1 MNKLSAKRK
10 LVILKVGGILLC
22 LLTIFVITIIFTILG
37 CAELWRDIPQNGI
50 TSFSQWITLIMY
62 RLLIYLLPAIILSF
76 FRFDQRY
83 KWMTRFI
90 IFLSWTFF
98 IYLFSNV
105 IINFFEIDALLDI
118 TIFENLDTVVLLAGY
133 VLTAI
138 NKRKIE
144 LDSSDAIIG
153 DLKQ

>member
-1 MNKLSAKRK
+1 MKKISAKRK
-10 LVILKVGGILLC
+10 LVILKIGGIILC
-22 LLTIFVITIIFTILG
+22 PLTVFVVTVVFTAIG
-37 CAELWRDIPQNGI
+37 CADLWIDIQQNGI
-50 TSFSQWITLIMY
+50 TSFLQWFTLIFY
-62 RLLIYLLPAIILSF
+62 RLLIYLLPAIILAF
-76 FRFDQRY
+76 VKFDQRC

-105 IINFFEIDALLDI
+105 IINFFEIDTLLDI
-118 TIFENLDTVVLLAGY
+118 TIFGNLDTAVLLAGY

-144 LDSSDAIIG
+144 FDSSGAIIG

>member
-1 MNKLSAKRK
+1 MKRISSKRK
-10 LVILKVGGILLC
+10 LFILKLSGIILC
-22 LLTIFVITIIFTILG
+22 PLIVFSITAIFTVLG
-37 CAELWRDIPQNGI
+37 CADLWGDISQSGI
-50 TSFSQWITLIMY
+50 TSFVQWFTLILY
-62 RLLIYLLPAIILSF
+62 RLLIYLAPAAVLSCF
-76 FRFDQRY
+76 YFDKRY

-105 IINFFEIDALLDI
+105 IINFFEIDTLLDI
-118 TIFENLDTVVLLAGY
+118 TIFGNLDTAVLLAGY

-144 LDSSDAIIG
+144 FDSNGAIIG
-153 DLKQ
+153 ELKQ

>member
-1 MNKLSAKRK
+1 MKKISAKRK
-10 LVILKVGGILLC
+10 LAILKGCGILLC
-22 LLTIFVITIIFTILG
+22 PLTIFSITAIFTIFG
-37 CAELWRDIPQNGI
+37 CAELWANIPQDGI
-50 TSFSQWITLIMY
+50 TSFLQWATLILY
-62 RLLIYLLPAIILSF
+62 RLLIYLLPATILASF
-76 FRFDQRY
+76 HFDKRY

-105 IINFFEIDALLDI
+105 AINFFEIDTLLGI
-118 TIFENLDTVVLLAGY
+118 TIYGNLDAIVLLAGY

-144 LDSSDAIIG
+144 FDSNGAIIG